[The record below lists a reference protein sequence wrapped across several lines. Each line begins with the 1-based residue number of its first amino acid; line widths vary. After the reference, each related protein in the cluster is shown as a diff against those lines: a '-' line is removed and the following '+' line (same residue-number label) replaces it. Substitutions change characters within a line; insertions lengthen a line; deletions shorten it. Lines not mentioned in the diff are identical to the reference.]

1 MSTPH
6 CFHYIDLECRVDQTA
21 PSIFYIAD
29 NLVTEDSEEWIHK
42 SSTTLRSL
50 FVFFFFVF
58 VTAYDLFVE
67 KVLGFFLVN
76 LYVLTDD
83 LDSAAV
89 CF

>member
-1 MSTPH
+1 MDTQE
-6 CFHYIDLECRVDQTA
+6 L
-21 PSIFYIAD
+21 
-29 NLVTEDSEEWIHK
+29 NNVT
-42 SSTTLRSL
+42 L
-50 FVFFFFVF
+50 FVFFFFLF

-76 LYVLTDD
+76 LYVRTDD